1 MEEAT
6 LYRGP
11 STDEGTFGRL
21 VCKGFACFTGE
32 LPWRENRQMVS
43 CTTAGVYRS
52 VWGFSPRFKRYTYR
66 ILGTPGRYGVLIH
79 SANLMGDV
87 EKGFRSQLNGC
98 IALGEKLGTIEGQ
111 KALLL
116 SRPAVR
122 KFEAFLGRQAF
133 TLRVVDA
140 G

>member
-1 MEEAT
+1 MEEAI

-32 LPWRENRQMVS
+32 LPWRENWQTVS
-43 CTTAGVYRS
+43 CIPDGVYQS